1 MWPSRIAVS
10 RSVKRSVPIFP
21 AIEHIR
27 RHTFFDSVY
36 NFEVDDLHCYAV
48 GQSSI
53 LVHNNNG
60 SEGVAGATEGAG
72 GNVAPNSGAAAAAK
86 GLARESQVAQE
97 VGGTVSRQKLIAKG
111 VGSTD
116 LDVLGPA
123 GEYIGVGGPAKAAD
137 LSRFGRQL
145 QVLKEVAKQNGTV
158 AQMYL
163 EEGTPETAI
172 NLAKK
177 WLGEANVFTFKPQ

>member
-1 MWPSRIAVS
+1 MGLDTVRAGMTNTNTV
-10 RSVKRSVPIFP
+10 
-21 AIEHIR
+21 
-27 RHTFFDSVY
+27 VY
-36 NFEVDDLHCYAV
+36 GATRT
-48 GQSSI
+48 
-53 LVHNNNG
+53 
-60 SEGVAGATEGAG
+60 AGATPG
-72 GNVAPNSGAAAAAK
+72 AAAK
-86 GLARESQVAQE
+86 GLARESQVAQQ

-116 LDVLGPA
+116 VDVLGPA

-145 QVLKEVAKQNGTV
+145 QVLKEAAKQNGTV
-158 AQMYL
+158 ALMYL
-163 EEGTPETAI
+163 EEGTPEAAI